1 MKTTTLTEEQKADI
15 VTITFLS
22 IGVILLI
29 SFFAFILPNITLD
42 QQVEAYK
49 RNMQQ
54 KEIKEAHDFHEK
66 MMLEENKKYI
76 SVQP

>member
-15 VTITFLS
+15 VTIIFLS

-54 KEIKEAHDFHEK
+54 KEIKEAHDFHET
-66 MMLEENKKYI
+66 MMLEENKKFI
-76 SVQP
+76 SNH